1 VVRLCEQ
8 WLEKNYR
15 EPGAIA
21 GVVKA
26 SGIPERSL
34 KRRFKMATGS
44 TLIGHIQNLRIEEA
58 KHLLET
64 ASASFEQIS
73 AEVGYENLAFFR
85 RLFKRSTG
93 LTPGQYRRMFRP
105 FSNAADIAAAGGT

>member
-1 VVRLCEQ
+1 
-8 WLEKNYR
+8 
-15 EPGAIA
+15 
-21 GVVKA
+21 
-26 SGIPERSL
+26 
-34 KRRFKMATGS
+34 MATGT

-105 FSNAADIAAAGGT
+105 LSNAADIAAPIGT